1 MNIRGDYHMHTR
13 VSDGHGSV
21 ADKYACAAAR
31 GIAEIA
37 IADHGFGSFAF
48 HQTARKF
55 ARQRE
60 DVERANAG
68 GSVRVYQSIEA
79 NIVDDEGTLDVSCEV
94 IARCDILHMGF
105 HRFLAPR
112 YVARD
117 AAYVL
122 VNGWAP
128 RSVRENEERKAKNTR
143 AYIAAME
150 RYPVDVIC
158 HLNHRAAVDA
168 VRVCDAAAE
177 LGVYVELNEK
187 HIETLENCIEDIMR
201 TGVKFIL
208 GSDAHRTDKTG
219 LFPRVSA
226 FVEKHGIPEERI
238 CGAGAEPVFRGK
250 RRTE

>member
-1 MNIRGDYHMHTR
+1 MNIRGDYHIHTR

-79 NIVDDEGTLDVSCEV
+79 NIVDDEGTLDVSGEV

-112 YVARD
+112 YVVRD

-122 VNGWAP
+122 VNGWAACGA
-128 RSVRENEERKAKNTR
+128 REDKVRREKNTR

-150 RYPVDVIC
+150 RYPVDVLC
-158 HLNHRAAVDA
+158 HLNHRAVTDA
-168 VRVCDAAAE
+168 ARVCAVAAE

-187 HIETLENCIEDIMR
+187 HIETLEGDIDEILA

-208 GSDAHRTDKTG
+208 GSDAHRTDKVG
-219 LFPRVSA
+219 LFPRVSD
-226 FVEKHGIPEERI
+226 FVKKHGIPEDRI
-238 CGAGAEPVFRGK
+238 CGVGAEPVFRDK